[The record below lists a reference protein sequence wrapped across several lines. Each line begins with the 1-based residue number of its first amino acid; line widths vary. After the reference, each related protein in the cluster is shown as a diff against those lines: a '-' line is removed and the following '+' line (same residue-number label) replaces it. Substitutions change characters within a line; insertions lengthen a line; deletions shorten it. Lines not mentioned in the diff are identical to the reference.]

1 MRGKIIA
8 KTNIIDSTDPPFL
21 WVRDPDG
28 DGEIVF
34 PEELAN
40 VEKLILRL
48 YRMGA
53 IEYVRP
59 VQKRRKTKKE
69 LDDGKN

>member
-1 MRGKIIA
+1 MRGKFISN
-8 KTNIIDSTDPPFL
+8 TRIIDSTDPLFKWL
-21 WVRDPDG
+21 GKKG
-28 DGEIVF
+28 DEIIF
-34 PEELAN
+34 PRELGN
-40 VEKLILRL
+40 VGKLVLRL
-48 YRMGA
+48 IRMGA